1 MSQSF
6 IRGNRNLIKA
16 MNRSLILNAIRR
28 EGQLS
33 RTQLVG
39 YSGLSTGAVSQI
51 TTDLLNNNWLL
62 ETGESEF
69 TGGRRQTF
77 LRLNPRAGYAVGV
90 KLMEDRVVCAITDME
105 ARIIQHEDRHIKSNT
120 SQDAIAQVTKAIDD
134 AIRAS
139 GISREKMLGV
149 GIGVAGVVDPHTG
162 SVLYSPYSGW
172 RNLPLAKLLEDQINL
187 PTYVENDVNTLTLS
201 EYLFGAGRFHADFV
215 VFTVGRGIGMGMM
228 LAGQLYQGLGGGAGE
243 IGHIIVNMDKEQQH
257 GAGAGTLEANA
268 ADHAVIDATF
278 NGDASGKRLEDVLE
292 RAQSGDETAITALA
306 DSGHY
311 LGVGLATLINLLHP
325 PLIII
330 SGEGLIAGDYRLKP
344 MMEAMQTYVF
354 DGLAEGVEIIIEPT
368 DEQAWVRG
376 AASLVIGKVFESPLV
391 ASKASA

>member
-6 IRGNRNLIKA
+6 VRGNRELIKA
-16 MNRSLILNAIRR
+16 MNRSLVLNAIRR
-28 EGQLS
+28 ENQLS
-33 RTQLVG
+33 RTQLVS

-51 TTDLLNNNWLL
+51 TTDLLNNSWLL

-77 LRLNPRAGYAVGV
+77 LRLNPRAGYAVGA
-90 KLMEDRVVCAITDME
+90 KLMEDRVVCAITDFE
-105 ARIIQHEDRHIKSNT
+105 ARIIQHEDRQISNNDRHDT
-120 SQDAIAQVTKAIDD
+120 LRQVAAIIDD
-134 AIRAS
+134 TIRLS
-139 GISREKMLGV
+139 GISRDKMLGV

-172 RNLPLAKLLEDQINL
+172 RNLPLAKLLEEQIKL
-187 PTYVENDVNTLTLS
+187 PVYVENDVNTLTLS
-201 EYLFGAGRFHADFV
+201 EYLFGAGRYHADFI

-243 IGHIIVNMDKEQQH
+243 VGHIIVDLEKEH
-257 GAGAGTLEANA
+257 TEGLGAGTLEANA
-268 ADHAVIDATF
+268 ADPVVVAAVFPADAHQKSLSDVLALVQNGDDRAIDA
-278 NGDASGKRLEDVLE
+278 
-292 RAQSGDETAITALA
+292 LA
-306 DSGHY
+306 HSGHY

-325 PLIII
+325 PLIIV

-344 MMEAMQTYVF
+344 MMDAMQTYAF
-354 DGLAEGVEIIIEPT
+354 DGLAEGVQIIIEPT
-368 DEQAWVRG
+368 DDQAWVRG